1 MKKIRQRN
9 LQLILDAA
17 CEVFAD
23 CGFSAARLSDVA
35 ERAGVAKANVLY
47 YYRSKA
53 QLYEAVLDSI
63 VEPLLEASR
72 PFAGDQPPAEALRA
86 YVDNKMRIGAE
97 RPHAARV
104 FSCEIM
110 RGAPRMPA
118 PLLER
123 LDAQAERNDER
134 IRQWIDEG
142 LLAPLDPYHLLLNL
156 WAMTESYALG
166 GWQLA
171 RLTGQAGLDAS
182 DYRQAGTPRR
192 GRAASAFPR
201 AGRLSDLRR
210 INFRVALYSKS
221 HSEPLSLRQPRPP
234 TSFAPHRSTP

>member
-47 YYRSKA
+47 YYRPRRNSTRRCWTASSSLCWKPPGHSP
-53 QLYEAVLDSI
+53 VT
-63 VEPLLEASR
+63 SR
-72 PFAGDQPPAEALRA
+72 PPRRYAPTSTTRCASAPSGRT
-86 YVDNKMRIGAE
+86 
-97 RPHAARV
+97 RPGL
-104 FSCEIM
+104 SCEIM

-118 PLLER
+118 ALLER
-123 LDAQAERNDER
+123 LDAQAERNAER
-134 IRQWIDEG
+134 IRQWIDG

-182 DYRQAGTPRR
+182 DYRQAAENIVRLVCAGCLALPGEAAPRR
-192 GRAASAFPR
+192 RFRAL
-201 AGRLSDLRR
+201 AG
-210 INFRVALYSKS
+210 
-221 HSEPLSLRQPRPP
+221 
-234 TSFAPHRSTP
+234 

>member
-35 ERAGVAKANVLY
+35 
-47 YYRSKA
+47 
-53 QLYEAVLDSI
+53 
-63 VEPLLEASR
+63 
-72 PFAGDQPPAEALRA
+72 
-86 YVDNKMRIGAE
+86 
-97 RPHAARV
+97 
-104 FSCEIM
+104 
-110 RGAPRMPA
+110 
-118 PLLER
+118 
-123 LDAQAERNDER
+123 ER

-182 DYRQAGTPRR
+182 DYRQAAENIVRLVCAGCLALPGEAAPRR
-192 GRAASAFPR
+192 RFRAL
-201 AGRLSDLRR
+201 AG
-210 INFRVALYSKS
+210 
-221 HSEPLSLRQPRPP
+221 
-234 TSFAPHRSTP
+234 

>member
-110 RGAPRMPA
+110 RGAPR
-118 PLLER
+118 R
-123 LDAQAERNDER
+123 RRRCWN
-134 IRQWIDEG
+134 
-142 LLAPLDPYHLLLNL
+142 
-156 WAMTESYALG
+156 
-166 GWQLA
+166 
-171 RLTGQAGLDAS
+171 AS
-182 DYRQAGTPRR
+182 TPRR
-192 GRAASAFPR
+192 NATPSASASGSTKACWR
-201 AGRLSDLRR
+201 RWIRTTCCSTCGR
-210 INFRVALYSKS
+210 
-221 HSEPLSLRQPRPP
+221 
-234 TSFAPHRSTP
+234 

>member
-110 RGAPRMPA
+110 RGAPRLPA
-118 PLLER
+118 ALLER
-123 LDAQAERNDER
+123 LDAQAERNAER

-182 DYRQAGTPRR
+182 DYRQAAENIVRLVCAGCLALPGEAAQRR
-192 GRAASAFPR
+192 RFRAL
-201 AGRLSDLRR
+201 AG
-210 INFRVALYSKS
+210 
-221 HSEPLSLRQPRPP
+221 
-234 TSFAPHRSTP
+234 

>member
-47 YYRSKA
+47 YCGGKH
-53 QLYEAVLDSI
+53 
-63 VEPLLEASR
+63 R
-72 PFAGDQPPAEALRA
+72 PPGLR
-86 YVDNKMRIGAE
+86 
-97 RPHAARV
+97 
-104 FSCEIM
+104 
-110 RGAPRMPA
+110 
-118 PLLER
+118 R
-123 LDAQAERNDER
+123 L
-134 IRQWIDEG
+134 
-142 LLAPLDPYHLLLNL
+142 P
-156 WAMTESYALG
+156 
-166 GWQLA
+166 
-171 RLTGQAGLDAS
+171 
-182 DYRQAGTPRR
+182 GTPRR

-201 AGRLSDLRR
+201 AGWLSDLRQ

>member
-72 PFAGDQPPAEALRA
+72 PFAGDQPPPPRYARRQQDAHRRRA
-86 YVDNKMRIGAE
+86 AAGPGSRDHARRAAHAGGAAGTPRRPGGTQRRAHPPVDR
-97 RPHAARV
+97 R
-104 FSCEIM
+104 S
-110 RGAPRMPA
+110 
-118 PLLER
+118 
-123 LDAQAERNDER
+123 
-134 IRQWIDEG
+134 

-182 DYRQAGTPRR
+182 DYRQAAENIVRLVCAGCLALPARPRR
-192 GRAASAFPR
+192 VGVSARWLAERLAPDQFPR
-201 AGRLSDLRR
+201 SA
-210 INFRVALYSKS
+210 IFQK
-221 HSEPLSLRQPRPP
+221 P
-234 TSFAPHRSTP
+234 

>member
-72 PFAGDQPPAEALRA
+72 PFAATSRRGATRLRRQQDA
-86 YVDNKMRIGAE
+86 HRRRA
-97 RPHAARV
+97 AARGQ
-104 FSCEIM
+104 SLLL
-110 RGAPRMPA
+110 RDHARRARMPA

-123 LDAQAERNDER
+123 LDAQAERNAER

-182 DYRQAGTPRR
+182 DYRQAAENIVRLVCAGCLALPGEAAPRR
-192 GRAASAFPR
+192 RFRAL
-201 AGRLSDLRR
+201 AG
-210 INFRVALYSKS
+210 
-221 HSEPLSLRQPRPP
+221 
-234 TSFAPHRSTP
+234 

>member
-86 YVDNKMRIGAE
+86 YVDNKMSPLPGYAG
-97 RPHAARV
+97 HAARGPGPG
-104 FSCEIM
+104 SW
-110 RGAPRMPA
+110 RPGRTAGPGA
-118 PLLER
+118 
-123 LDAQAERNDER
+123 
-134 IRQWIDEG
+134 
-142 LLAPLDPYHLLLNL
+142 
-156 WAMTESYALG
+156 
-166 GWQLA
+166 A
-171 RLTGQAGLDAS
+171 RAS
-182 DYRQAGTPRR
+182 P
-192 GRAASAFPR
+192 
-201 AGRLSDLRR
+201 
-210 INFRVALYSKS
+210 
-221 HSEPLSLRQPRPP
+221 
-234 TSFAPHRSTP
+234 

>member
-110 RGAPRMPA
+110 RGAPRLPA
-118 PLLER
+118 ARGGR
-123 LDAQAERNDER
+123 LAAQAARPAAR
-134 IRQWIDEG
+134 RRPW
-142 LLAPLDPYHLLLNL
+142 LA
-156 WAMTESYALG
+156 
-166 GWQLA
+166 
-171 RLTGQAGLDAS
+171 AG
-182 DYRQAGTPRR
+182 RR
-192 GRAASAFPR
+192 APR
-201 AGRLSDLRR
+201 APD
-210 INFRVALYSKS
+210 
-221 HSEPLSLRQPRPP
+221 P
-234 TSFAPHRSTP
+234 

>member
-72 PFAGDQPPAEALRA
+72 SFAGDQPPAEALRA

-110 RGAPRMPA
+110 RG
-118 PLLER
+118 
-123 LDAQAERNDER
+123 
-134 IRQWIDEG
+134 
-142 LLAPLDPYHLLLNL
+142 
-156 WAMTESYALG
+156 
-166 GWQLA
+166 
-171 RLTGQAGLDAS
+171 
-182 DYRQAGTPRR
+182 
-192 GRAASAFPR
+192 
-201 AGRLSDLRR
+201 
-210 INFRVALYSKS
+210 
-221 HSEPLSLRQPRPP
+221 
-234 TSFAPHRSTP
+234 

>member
-72 PFAGDQPPAEALRA
+72 PFAGDQPPAEA
-86 YVDNKMRIGAE
+86 

-123 LDAQAERNDER
+123 LDAQAERNAER

-182 DYRQAGTPRR
+182 DYRQAAENIVRLVCAGCLALPGEAAPRR
-192 GRAASAFPR
+192 RFRAL
-201 AGRLSDLRR
+201 AG
-210 INFRVALYSKS
+210 
-221 HSEPLSLRQPRPP
+221 
-234 TSFAPHRSTP
+234 

>member
-86 YVDNKMRIGAE
+86 YVDNKMRIA
-97 RPHAARV
+97 PSAARGQSLLLRDHAWRAAHAGAAAGTPRRPGGTQRRAHPPV
-104 FSCEIM
+104 DRRRPAGAAGSVPPAAQPVGDDRVLCPW
-110 RGAPRMPA
+110 RLATGAPHRPG
-118 PLLER
+118 R
-123 LDAQAERNDER
+123 
-134 IRQWIDEG
+134 
-142 LLAPLDPYHLLLNL
+142 
-156 WAMTESYALG
+156 
-166 GWQLA
+166 
-171 RLTGQAGLDAS
+171 LDAS
-182 DYRQAGTPRR
+182 DYRQAAENIVRLVCAGCLALPGEAAPRR
-192 GRAASAFPR
+192 RFRAL
-201 AGRLSDLRR
+201 AG
-210 INFRVALYSKS
+210 
-221 HSEPLSLRQPRPP
+221 
-234 TSFAPHRSTP
+234 

>member
-72 PFAGDQPPAEALRA
+72 PFAGGQPPAEALRA

-123 LDAQAERNDER
+123 LDAQAERNAER

-142 LLAPLDPYHLLLNL
+142 LLAPLDPYHL
-156 WAMTESYALG
+156 
-166 GWQLA
+166 
-171 RLTGQAGLDAS
+171 
-182 DYRQAGTPRR
+182 
-192 GRAASAFPR
+192 
-201 AGRLSDLRR
+201 
-210 INFRVALYSKS
+210 
-221 HSEPLSLRQPRPP
+221 
-234 TSFAPHRSTP
+234 

>member
-72 PFAGDQPPAEALRA
+72 PFAGDQRPPKR
-86 YVDNKMRIGAE
+86 YNKMRIGAE

-118 PLLER
+118 TLLER
-123 LDAQAERNDER
+123 LDAQAERNAER

-142 LLAPLDPYHLLLNL
+142 LLAPLDPYHLL
-156 WAMTESYALG
+156 
-166 GWQLA
+166 
-171 RLTGQAGLDAS
+171 
-182 DYRQAGTPRR
+182 
-192 GRAASAFPR
+192 
-201 AGRLSDLRR
+201 
-210 INFRVALYSKS
+210 
-221 HSEPLSLRQPRPP
+221 
-234 TSFAPHRSTP
+234 

>member
-123 LDAQAERNDER
+123 LDAQAERNAER

-156 WAMTESYALG
+156 
-166 GWQLA
+166 
-171 RLTGQAGLDAS
+171 
-182 DYRQAGTPRR
+182 
-192 GRAASAFPR
+192 PR